1 MPGRDWSW
9 RVWLPRG
16 IVVVIAT
23 SETIS
28 TRSTIL
34 SEAIDIVRKSQS
46 YVLYA
51 STVVVKI

>member
-1 MPGRDWSW
+1 M
-9 RVWLPRG
+9 
-16 IVVVIAT
+16 IAT

-34 SEAIDIVRKSQS
+34 SEPIDIVRKSQS